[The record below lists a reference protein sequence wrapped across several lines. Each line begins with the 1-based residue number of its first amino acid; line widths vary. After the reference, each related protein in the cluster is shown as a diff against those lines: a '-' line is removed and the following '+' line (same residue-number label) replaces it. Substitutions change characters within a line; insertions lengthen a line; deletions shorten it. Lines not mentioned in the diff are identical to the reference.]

1 MILSSRRNSSHG
13 AASIKVMF
21 TLHGF
26 YCFLLFLRGIIRASK
41 YLCFVNDKFS
51 NWRRWRLVENGCNN
65 KTYYEAMANIYHQHS
80 KQLESFTAFLKN
92 KIQKNMWPQC
102 QAAGMVVKIRI
113 HCQLNTPASL
123 QSPALPHYVIFSAQP
138 IVVRT
143 NKILLTNFYFFGKFS
158 SSSCSHST

>member
-26 YCFLLFLRGIIRASK
+26 YCFLLFYEASFVHRNI
-41 YLCFVNDKFS
+41 FVNDKFA

-92 KIQKNMWPQC
+92 KIQRNMWPQC

-123 QSPALPHYVIFSAQP
+123 QSPALPHYVIFPAQP
-138 IVVRT
+138 
-143 NKILLTNFYFFGKFS
+143 LS
-158 SSSCSHST
+158 QDQ